1 MSYPTISPQPLSSAI
16 NFIDDASTSKE
27 QLEAMVNARSPYS
40 MIALSKLQAM
50 RDAAMKAQ
58 AKQPTPPPMTEYIP
72 QQIAQLRSGV
82 MSPEIM
88 PQGAMPQGG
97 MPPMPQQPMQQGIA
111 SIGGAPTG
119 VRGGVVAFNGIK
131 GSQVEEEETSR
142 AGDLLRSLPYAL
154 GLNTEAQAKEAAKR
168 IKEQREMFGPDY
180 QKRRDLIFQ
189 SYKAQPG
196 FFEAV
201 TPSVKKAREAES
213 KRLLEQ
219 AQVPG
224 GNQQSTI
231 LLNPP
236 PIIYTEAMM
245 EADNPRMVV
254 SPAPVSY
261 KSDPPTKADPSA
273 EAQKTISAL
282 LPTNRDLAGVQKAQE
297 DYLRYLEDVAKKP
310 TWNEADYKKALGDRT
325 ADTKKFYTELEGIF
339 PDSTQEFRNQI
350 KTLKEENLSEKTKA
364 PYQGLLKMSLSLMS
378 NTGRNFLDALG
389 KAGATGMEEY
399 NSIMQMNKRQ
409 NLLLMESDAKMAVA
423 QDNRRNNLYGLASSQ
438 AAEAKQDRIRAFD
451 LEKDSKAQQVG
462 LAVKIAEIKAG
473 TPLKMMELRTNL
485 ARAGASIYSAYKT
498 DSPEAVKLWRFAQS
512 NPEFAAYLQT
522 QENVKRASTG
532 YLALSKQYDDELRA
546 ATAAGQDQFPSRDT
560 WMSKQFIE
568 YMKVTDP
575 SVRGKMP
582 GS

>member
-1 MSYPTISPQPLSSAI
+1 
-16 NFIDDASTSKE
+16 
-27 QLEAMVNARSPYS
+27 
-40 MIALSKLQAM
+40 
-50 RDAAMKAQ
+50 
-58 AKQPTPPPMTEYIP
+58 
-72 QQIAQLRSGV
+72 
-82 MSPEIM
+82 
-88 PQGAMPQGG
+88 
-97 MPPMPQQPMQQGIA
+97 MPQQPMQQGIA

-119 VRGGVVAFNGIK
+119 VRGGVVAF
-131 GSQVEEEETSR
+131 QVGGETQADKDER
-142 AGDLLRSLPYAL
+142 KTRIQFLKDYAKTFGQVLGTPPTVALDVAMGLSHPFREAAYTL
-154 GLNTEAQAKEAAKR
+154 GLTEGNPEYRSTTKKLWSDGSPAVPAA
-168 IKEQREMFGPDY
+168 
-180 QKRRDLIFQ
+180 
-189 SYKAQPG
+189 AQP
-196 FFEAV
+196 AV
-201 TPSVKKAREAES
+201 ANANDPYRQSQPYDIGQSAVKETVDKPA
-213 KRLLEQ
+213 
-219 AQVPG
+219 
-224 GNQQSTI
+224 
-231 LLNPP
+231 
-236 PIIYTEAMM
+236 
-245 EADNPRMVV
+245 VV
-254 SPAPVSY
+254 AP
-261 KSDPPTKADPSA
+261 DPSA
-273 EAQKTISAL
+273 EAQKKISAL
-282 LPTNRDLAGVQKAQE
+282 LPTNMDLAGVQKAQE

-485 ARAGASIYSAYKT
+485 AKAGASIYSAYKT

-512 NPEFAAYLQT
+512 DPEFAAYLQT
-522 QENVKRASTG
+522 QEHVKRASTG
-532 YLALSKQYDDELRA
+532 YLALSKLYDDELRA
-546 ATAAGQDQFPSRDT
+546 ATAAGQDKFPSRDT
-560 WMSKQFIE
+560 WIGKQFIE

>member
-97 MPPMPQQPMQQGIA
+97 MPQGGMPPMPQQPMQQGIA

-119 VRGGVVAFNGIK
+119 VRGGVVAFENG
-131 GSQVEEEETSR
+131 GSVEAR
-142 AGDLLRSLPYAL
+142 GVAL
-154 GLNTEAQAKEAAKR
+154 DEAKAALAATKNPPGLNERNQARIEGKPDPLIAYQTMQQQLVQNRNNAQAAYEKAISPPTGAGMGFKPLPILSTPAA
-168 IKEQREMFGPDY
+168 PAA
-180 QKRRDLIFQ
+180 
-189 SYKAQPG
+189 AQP
-196 FFEAV
+196 AV
-201 TPSVKKAREAES
+201 ANANDPYR
-213 KRLLEQ
+213 
-219 AQVPG
+219 
-224 GNQQSTI
+224 QSQPYDIGQSAVNETVDK
-231 LLNPP
+231 P
-236 PIIYTEAMM
+236 A
-245 EADNPRMVV
+245 VV
-254 SPAPVSY
+254 AP
-261 KSDPPTKADPSA
+261 DPSA
-273 EAQKTISAL
+273 EAQKKISAL
-282 LPTNRDLAGVQKAQE
+282 LPTNMDLAGVQKAQE

-423 QDNRRNNLYGLASSQ
+423 QDNRKNNLYGLASSQ

-485 ARAGASIYSAYKT
+485 AKAGASIYSAYKP

-522 QENVKRASTG
+522 QEHVKRASTG
-532 YLALSKQYDDELRA
+532 YLALSKLYDDELRA
-546 ATAAGQDQFPSRDT
+546 ATAAGQDKFPSRDT
-560 WMSKQFIE
+560 WISKQFIE